1 MMFHMV
7 FNGDKDNLNLI
18 LKVVIENQTIVNE

>member
-1 MMFHMV
+1 MMLHMV
-7 FNGDKDNLNLI
+7 FNGDKDNLNMI

>member
-1 MMFHMV
+1 MMLHMV
-7 FNGDKDNLNLI
+7 FDGDKDNLNMI

>member
-1 MMFHMV
+1 MMLHMV